1 MTRPINFNREIE
13 RINDRIDITD
23 PSRED
28 LLALAE
34 ACRWASVVYDEAGHA
49 RPASPAKAG
58 HHFFANYG
66 TKRLKLMAED
76 YAAAYDGDFEFM
88 VEMKTVVRQRGYLSM
103 KQAAGVLNVMLNT
116 VTRAAR
122 RTGDLPAALARVA

>member
-13 RINDRIDITD
+13 RINDRIDVTD

-88 VEMKTVVRQRGYLSM
+88 VEMKTVARQRGYLSM
-103 KQAAGVLNVMLNT
+103 KQAAGVLNVLI
-116 VTRAAR
+116 ADAR
-122 RTGDLPAALARVA
+122 RGAKRLGDLPSGKAA

>member
-23 PSRED
+23 PARDD

-34 ACRWASVVYDEAGHA
+34 ACRWASVVYDEAGRAH
-49 RPASPAKAG
+49 PAAPAKAG
-58 HHFFANYG
+58 DHFFANYG

-76 YAAAYDGDFEFM
+76 YAAAYEGDFDFM
-88 VEMKTVVRQRGYLSM
+88 LAMKARVQASGYLTM
-103 KQAAGVLNVMLNT
+103 KQAAGVLNTMLNQ

-122 RTGDLPAALARVA
+122 RTGDLPAALAQVA

>member
-23 PSRED
+23 PAREA

-49 RPASPAKAG
+49 RPAAPAKAG
-58 HHFFANYG
+58 NHFFANYG
-66 TKRLKLMAED
+66 TKRLKLMTED
-76 YAAAYDGDFEFM
+76 YAAAYEGDFEFM
-88 VEMKTVVRQRGYLSM
+88 VEMKKIARQRGYLSM
-103 KQAAGVLNVMLNT
+103 KQAAGVLNVLL
-116 VTRAAR
+116 ADAR
-122 RTGDLPAALARVA
+122 RNAKRLGDLPSGMAA